1 MFKISSVEEIP
12 PMASPDSED
21 DDLVHIDASESEL
34 VDDEMKSLRFG
45 TSLMTE
51 KALTPLVQR
60 KTLNRDLVRLPE
72 NEIVPKPRPDE
83 CVVFKDYST
92 IGLRF
97 AVQDLLEEILFFY
110 LGHQISRVD
119 SQHCYFLF
127 IE

>member
-21 DDLVHIDASESEL
+21 DDLVYIDASKSEL

-60 KTLNRDLVRLPE
+60 KNLNRDLVRLPG

-97 AVQDLLEEILFFY
+97 AIQDLLEEIL
-110 LGHQISRVD
+110 L
-119 SQHCYFLF
+119 FLF
-127 IE
+127 GASNLKS